1 MALQILLG
9 SIVMVATLAVGAAA
23 LYLLELASARG
34 RSWLV
39 VEPHWPKIFVVL
51 IGSGLWAMLVLTI
64 GVWLWALSFWALG
77 AFPDLET
84 AVYFSVVCF
93 TTLGFGDVLLPT
105 EWRIM
110 GGMTAANGLLN
121 FGILSAILVEGLR
134 DLRVEQG
141 RRSRG

>member
-1 MALQILLG
+1 MA
-9 SIVMVATLAVGAAA
+9 
-23 LYLLELASARG
+23 
-34 RSWLV
+34 
-39 VEPHWPKIFVVL
+39 EPHWPKIFVVL

>member
-23 LYLLELASARG
+23 LYLLELASARS

-39 VEPHWPKIFVVL
+39 AEPHWPKIFVVL

-141 RRSRG
+141 RRPRG